1 MKVVPKTITRSDMNK
16 FLEELSNLTK
26 KYNISI
32 DGCGC
37 CGSPY
42 LTRLEDGAYIGDC
55 LSWDNDKQTYEVDS
69 SLPEIEF

>member
-1 MKVVPKTITRSDMNK
+1 MPKTVTRSDMNK
-16 FLEELSNLTK
+16 FLEELSELTK

-42 LTRLEDGAYIGDC
+42 LTRLEDGALIG
-55 LSWDNDKQTYEVDS
+55 NDLYWNVETNSYGVDS
-69 SLPEIEF
+69 RLPEIEF